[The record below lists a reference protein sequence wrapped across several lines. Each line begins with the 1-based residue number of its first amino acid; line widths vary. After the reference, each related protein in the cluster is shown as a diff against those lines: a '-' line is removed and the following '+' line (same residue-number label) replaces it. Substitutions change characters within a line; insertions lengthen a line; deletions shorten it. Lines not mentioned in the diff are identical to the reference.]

1 MAVPGT
7 DERLGAQAP
16 DHQLVVPVSGE
27 QLREQSSAFVAGGLS
42 AGEQV
47 SYFDD
52 GTAADVLERL
62 ADDGVDTAEPLRTG
76 QLRVVPPE
84 VTRAAL
90 LGRPDE
96 LGDLLDGAVDAALGG
111 GWRGLRFTGD
121 LAHGLE
127 RPGGVLLPEVD
138 GVVDRLVR
146 ERPARV
152 LCVYDQARFPSWL
165 IDRMRSLH
173 RREIPNGSVYDD
185 GLLRITRGRGGIAR
199 LAGEIDHSNRQQV
212 RRVLEPMR
220 TATLRSASGQVDLV
234 LDLASLRFVD
244 VATAVSVVHAAEEM
258 PSSHRLVLTG
268 VRARLWRTLERCGS
282 TAASQLEIRPRPGD
296 DGQRVSSTR

>member
-7 DERLGAQAP
+7 DERSGVDTP
-16 DHQLVVPVSGE
+16 DHQLVVPVSDE
-27 QLREQSSAFVAGGLS
+27 QLREQASTFVAGGLT

-52 GTAADVLERL
+52 GMASAVLERL
-62 ADDGVDTAEPLRTG
+62 TDDGVETAEPLRTG
-76 QLRVVPPE
+76 QLQIVPPE
-84 VTRAAL
+84 ATRSAL
-90 LGRPDE
+90 MARPDE
-96 LGDLLDGAVDAALGG
+96 LGGLLDGAVDAALAG

-121 LAHGLE
+121 LAHGLT

-138 GVVDRLVR
+138 GVVDRVVR

-152 LCVYDQARFPSWL
+152 LCIYDRARFPSAL
-165 IDRMRSLH
+165 IEEMQTLH
-173 RREIPNGSVYDD
+173 DREIADDSVYDD
-185 GLLRITRGRGGIAR
+185 GLLRITRGRGGVAR
-199 LAGEIDHSNRQQV
+199 LAGEVDHSNRQQV

-220 TATLRSASGQVDLV
+220 EETLRAASSRSVDLV
-234 LDLASLRFVD
+234 LDVGSLRFVD

-268 VRARLWRTLERCGS
+268 ARPRLARTLERCGA
-282 TAASQLEIRPRPGD
+282 TAASQLDVRARRG
-296 DGQRVSSTR
+296 